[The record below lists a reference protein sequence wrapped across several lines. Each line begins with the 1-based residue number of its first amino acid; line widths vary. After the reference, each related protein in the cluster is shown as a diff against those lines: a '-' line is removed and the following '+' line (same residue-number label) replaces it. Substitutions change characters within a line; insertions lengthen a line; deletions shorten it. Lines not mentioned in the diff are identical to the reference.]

1 MSLENQ
7 QVEFTTLLV
16 EGKRLYSSMPLEN
29 KSTFDDIVDLDENGL
44 IDKENIETYIEQ
56 LNQLLN

>member
-1 MSLENQ
+1 MSLENKQ
-7 QVEFTTLLV
+7 AEFTTLV
-16 EGKRLYSSMPLEN
+16 TSVRSQYSSMSIEN

-44 IDKENIETYIEQ
+44 IDQENIETYIEQ

>member
-1 MSLENQ
+1 MSLENKQ
-7 QVEFTTLLV
+7 AEFTTLIT
-16 EGKRLYSSMPLEN
+16 KAKSQYSSMSIED

>member
-1 MSLENQ
+1 MSLETKQ
-7 QVEFTTLLV
+7 SEFIQLV
-16 EGKRLYSSMPLEN
+16 SLIKVNYKSMSIEDQ
-29 KSTFDDIVDLDENGL
+29 STIDDIVDLDENGL